1 MYTLKLR
8 RVGNSL
14 GLTLPREALAELGVG
29 EGDTVFLT
37 RTPEGFAL
45 TPYDETFAAALDAF
59 AELVAGSENGQPT
72 EVSIELRGRDRTLLL
87 VDWLDELLFLV
98 EIEQFVPRHITS
110 IELGEESLQ
119 ATVAGDHGT
128 PRPLVKG
135 ISLNG
140 LRFEQEGGVWH
151 GRVVFDV

>member
-1 MYTLKLR
+1 MSRHDLTVRGAPEHHFVEHGGEVEVELSAE
-8 RVGNSL
+8 NEI
-14 GLTLPREALAELGVG
+14 GL
-29 EGDTVFLT
+29 
-37 RTPEGFAL
+37 
-45 TPYDETFAAALDAF
+45 FAAALDAF
-59 AELVAGSENGQPT
+59 AELVAGSEDGEAT

-87 VDWLDELLFLV
+87 VDWLNELLFLV